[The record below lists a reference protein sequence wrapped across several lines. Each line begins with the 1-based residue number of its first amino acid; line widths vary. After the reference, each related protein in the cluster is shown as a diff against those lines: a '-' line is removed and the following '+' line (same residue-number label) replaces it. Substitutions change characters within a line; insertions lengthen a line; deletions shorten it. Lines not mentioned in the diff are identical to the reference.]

1 MVMLARH
8 CACLRSL
15 RMIALAALVAVFVP
29 ASAPLAEETVTI
41 GDLVFVNKA
50 LVGVGRLPADLR
62 DKFGETFGSGSG
74 IAVDPKSWTRTPA
87 GYQGTFYM
95 LPDRGYNVRETT
107 DYRARI
113 NKLSVTFKPFDDPQA
128 VPLAER
134 QRSIEATLVDTILLT
149 DPGGEPLTGL
159 DPNGIRRAAGGLPD
173 LPQAPNGRV
182 SIDTESLVLLPDGS
196 FFVGDEYGPYI
207 YRFSPAGRLLAVIR
221 PPEAFIPKRGGKDH
235 FSSDNPGAG
244 SQAPEPRNPEAGRQN
259 NQGFEGLT
267 LTPGGRF
274 LVVALQS
281 ATRQDGG
288 ASAETRRY
296 ARLLYYD
303 IVDLDRPKLAREH
316 VIPLPVFEDANGRQ
330 RVAAQSELLALDET
344 FFLLLCRDAGN
355 GYGTDGA
362 ASRYRTIEL
371 LDTARATNIAGS
383 PYDGTVP
390 VAPNG
395 KLVDGVVPATLT
407 RYIDI
412 NDNAE
417 LRKFGLHNGEPND
430 RNNLSEKWEGMT
442 LVPSL
447 DPANPNDFFLFITND
462 NDFITQNGYQ
472 AGAGYRDASGVEVD
486 TMLLAYRI
494 TLPEQMK

>member
-1 MVMLARH
+1 MVMLARYS
-8 CACLRSL
+8 ACLRSL
-15 RMIALAALVAVFVP
+15 RVAALVAVLVP

-41 GDLVFVNKA
+41 GDLVFVNRA

-113 NKLSVTFKPFDDPQA
+113 NKVSIPFKPLGDPQA
-128 VPLAER
+128 VPLEER
-134 QRSIEATLVDTILLT
+134 QRSIEATLVATILLT
-149 DPGGEPLTGL
+149 DPSGEPLTGL

-182 SIDTESLVLLPDGS
+182 SIDSESLVLLPDGS
-196 FFVGDEYGPYI
+196 FFVGDEYGPYV
-207 YRFSPAGRLLAVIR
+207 YRFSPTGRLLAVIR

-244 SQAPEPRNPEAGRQN
+244 SPPPEPRNPEAGRQN

-303 IVDLDRPKLAREH
+303 IV
-316 VIPLPVFEDANGRQ
+316 
-330 RVAAQSELLALDET
+330 
-344 FFLLLCRDAGN
+344 
-355 GYGTDGA
+355 
-362 ASRYRTIEL
+362 
-371 LDTARATNIAGS
+371 
-383 PYDGTVP
+383 
-390 VAPNG
+390 
-395 KLVDGVVPATLT
+395 
-407 RYIDI
+407 
-412 NDNAE
+412 
-417 LRKFGLHNGEPND
+417 
-430 RNNLSEKWEGMT
+430 
-442 LVPSL
+442 
-447 DPANPNDFFLFITND
+447 
-462 NDFITQNGYQ
+462 
-472 AGAGYRDASGVEVD
+472 
-486 TMLLAYRI
+486 
-494 TLPEQMK
+494 